1 MVYERN
7 TRDPQSGDYFGRP
20 NSQDY
25 GRDFRSDG
33 GGYGRSSAREYEAA
47 GEFDR
52 DDNRGGRGQ
61 GYQGRDDQ
69 GRGDQYGREQGG
81 RDYYGGHNDRSQPS
95 GGDRYGQSRYGQGSS
110 QSYGQQGY
118 GQQGY
123 GQQRSGQGYGQQSY
137 GQRSQ
142 GSGDTEYHGSY
153 ASDGRRF
160 ENVGRNRDADD
171 DNRRGNASRG
181 GNGDYGRQPQGYDYD
196 DRGFIARA
204 GDEVRSWFGD
214 DEAERRREADA
225 RYDERA
231 YGNSGSSDS
240 RSFGNRSSN
249 THDDHYHSW
258 RSTQIAALDRDYDEY
273 RNENRSK
280 FENEFSSWRTE
291 RQGQRSSLSQVTE
304 HMEVVGSDGSHV
316 GTVDKVK
323 GDRILL
329 TKNDRDAGGVH
340 HSIPSRWI
348 KTVDGKVTL
357 SKSADEAKSAWK
369 EEERN
374 SAMFDYGDRT
384 GSDKKD
390 AGTSGYAS
398 GSQTGSAQA
407 GNTGT
412 STASAT
418 GTSTGSTATGSTTTG
433 GTTTGTTSDTL
444 GKSGSNTY

>member
-47 GEFDR
+47 GEYDR
-52 DDNRGGRGQ
+52 DDNRGDRGRE
-61 GYQGRDDQ
+61 DQ
-69 GRGDQYGREQGG
+69 GRGGQYGREQGG

-95 GGDRYGQSRYGQGSS
+95 GNGDRGQPRS
-110 QSYGQQGY
+110 GQQGY
-118 GQQGY
+118 GQGRSDQSY
-123 GQQRSGQGYGQQSY
+123 GQRGYGQQSY

-142 GSGDTEYHGSY
+142 GSGNAEYHGSY

-160 ENVGRNRDADD
+160 EDVGRNRHADD
-171 DNRRGNASRG
+171 DNRRTHAERG
-181 GNGDYGRQPQGYDYD
+181 EDNNRGYGRQPQGYDYD

-225 RYDERA
+225 RYDERS
-231 YGNSGSSDS
+231 YGSPGD
-240 RSFGNRSSN
+240 RSFGSRSSG
-249 THDDHYHSW
+249 THDDHYHNW
-258 RSTQIAALDRDYDEY
+258 RTTQIAAFDRDYDEY
-273 RNENRSK
+273 RTENRSK

-291 RQGQRSSLSQVTE
+291 RQGQRSALSQVSE
-304 HMEVVGSDGSHV
+304 HMEVVGSDSSHV

-329 TKNDRDAGGVH
+329 TKTDRDAGGVH

-357 SKSADEAKSAWK
+357 SKSADEAKAAWK

-374 SAMFDYGDRT
+374 SAMFDYGDRAGGDRT
-384 GSDKKD
+384 GGDKKD
-390 AGTSGYAS
+390 AGTTGFAS
-398 GSQTGSAQA
+398 SSQTGSGMGNRDQA
-407 GNTGT
+407 
-412 STASAT
+412 
-418 GTSTGSTATGSTTTG
+418 TTG
-433 GTTTGTTSDTL
+433 GTMTGTSADTL
-444 GKSGSNTY
+444 GKTGSGTY

>member
-7 TRDPQSGDYFGRP
+7 TRDRQSGDYFGRP

-33 GGYGRSSAREYEAA
+33 GGYARSSAREYEAA
-47 GEFDR
+47 GEYDR
-52 DDNRGGRGQ
+52 DDNRGGRSQ
-61 GYQGRDDQ
+61 ADQ
-69 GRGDQYGREQGG
+69 GRGDQERGDQYSRDQGG
-81 RDYYGGHNDRSQPS
+81 RDYYGGHNDRSPPT
-95 GGDRYGQSRYGQGSS
+95 GGDRYGQSRYGQGS
-110 QSYGQQGY
+110 
-118 GQQGY
+118 
-123 GQQRSGQGYGQQSY
+123 GQGYGEQRPGQAYGQQSSGQRSY

-160 ENVGRNRDADD
+160 EDVGRNRDADD
-171 DNRRGNASRG
+171 DNRRGASRG
-181 GNGDYGRQPQGYDYD
+181 DSRGYGRQPQGYDYD

-225 RYDERA
+225 RYDERS
-231 YGNSGSSDS
+231 YGNADN
-240 RSFGNRSSN
+240 RNRSSN
-249 THDDHYHSW
+249 PHDDHYHSW

-291 RQGQRSSLSQVTE
+291 RQGQRSSLSQVAE

-348 KTVDGKVTL
+348 KTVDGEVTL
-357 SKSADEAKSAWK
+357 SKSADEAKAAWK

-374 SAMFDYGDRT
+374 SAMFEYGDRSGGDRT
-384 GSDKKD
+384 GGERTGADRTGGDKKD
-390 AGTSGYAS
+390 ASATGYAS
-398 GSQTGSAQA
+398 TTQA
-407 GNTGT
+407 
-412 STASAT
+412 
-418 GTSTGSTATGSTTTG
+418 GSTTTTG
-433 GTTTGTTSDTL
+433 ASSTTGTMPDTL
-444 GKSGSNTY
+444 GKSGSGTY